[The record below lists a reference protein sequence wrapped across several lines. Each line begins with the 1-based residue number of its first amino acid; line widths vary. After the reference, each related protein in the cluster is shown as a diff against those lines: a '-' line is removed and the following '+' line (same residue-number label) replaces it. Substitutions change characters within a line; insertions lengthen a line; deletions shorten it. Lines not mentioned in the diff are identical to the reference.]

1 MSHYFLHGKLTAKPG
16 QAEHLSNMLLQ
27 AAELVS
33 TAKGCKLYVIGRDP
47 EDSDA
52 VWVTEIWKSK
62 VDHDHSLNVEGVKE
76 LISKAMSILDGP
88 PQKGQAL
95 EILGGAGI

>member
-1 MSHYFLHGKLTAKPG
+1 MNHYFLHGKLTAKAG
-16 QAEHLSNMLLQ
+16 QAEQLSNILLQ

-47 EDSDA
+47 EDTKA
-52 VWVTEIWKSK
+52 VWVTEIWESK
-62 VDHDHSLNVEGVKE
+62 ADHDNSLHVEGVKE
-76 LISKAMSILDGP
+76 LISKAMPILDGP
-88 PQKGQAL
+88 PQKGQEL